1 MPRNPFSR
9 SSSKQQHSPSGS
21 EREPSSSPPQEKPL
35 HPPSDQG
42 SLSSAD
48 ESVHTVPLPGRS
60 APTSETDLPEKK
72 SAWHLIPRIV
82 SRNRSSA
89 QVSTGAGNGSPKR
102 PLTPSP
108 TNDHEIQVH
117 ISPPSSPTANPS
129 NGQSHGPKSKT
140 KSRLTSYRREG
151 KPSQPAHKIQ
161 AIEGES
167 AASRHK
173 IDTASIDSEFYKI
186 EYGQF
191 KGRPACLIIVDVRL
205 WYPPDNTI
213 DTAKLEFQFGT
224 DGEHNICSE
233 DHGFAQNAKAPISK
247 VFAPELM
254 EGLPTCSKKTTNHDI
269 KPRIQGLGF
278 KIDPGGAGGETT
290 AFKEHRWRVLGRREE
305 HLGIYDTFGWNI
317 YENEASDDSVPR
329 QVRLGMIAF
338 HEHQPFWVN
347 VYIKGSTRQKYRRP
361 KATKEKRWFDPPDP
375 EDVGRHTLQESMV
388 DNLVSKQNLLIR
400 DVAWDRKMEGKT
412 VNLIDVAEFNGGAGI
427 GIDGGEVLTDL
438 LSVGDIYSRADSPT
452 TVMDSSSCN

>member
-1 MPRNPFSR
+1 MARNLFSR
-9 SSSKQQHSPSGS
+9 SSSKQQHSPSGP

-35 HPPSDQG
+35 TPPSDEVP
-42 SLSSAD
+42 LSSPG
-48 ESVHTVPLPGRS
+48 ESVHKLPLPRWS
-60 APTSETDLPEKK
+60 APTSEASIAEKK
-72 SAWHLIPRIV
+72 SAWHSIPRMM

-89 QVSTGAGNGSPKR
+89 QGSTGAGNASPKR

-108 TNDHEIQVH
+108 TNDHEIQVQS
-117 ISPPSSPTANPS
+117 SPPSSPTANPS
-129 NGQSHGPKSKT
+129 TGQSHGPKSKT
-140 KSRLTSYRREG
+140 KSRLPSYRREG
-151 KPSQPAHKIQ
+151 RPSLPARKIQ

-205 WYPPDNTI
+205 VYPPDNTI
-213 DTAKLEFQFGT
+213 DRAKLEFQFGT
-224 DGEHNICSE
+224 DSEHNICSE
-233 DHGFAQNAKAPISK
+233 DHDFAQNAKAPISK

-269 KPRIQGLGF
+269 KPKFQGLGF

-290 AFKEHRWRVLGRREE
+290 AFKEYRWRVLGRREE
-305 HLGIYDTFGWNI
+305 QNGIYDTFGWNV
-317 YENEASDDSVPR
+317 YQNEASEDSVPR

-347 VYIKGSTRQKYRRP
+347 VNIEGSTRQKHWRL
-361 KATKEKRWFDPPDP
+361 KATQEKRWFDPPDP

-400 DVAWDRKMEGKT
+400 DVAWGRKTEGKT

-438 LSVGDIYSRADSPT
+438 LSVGEIYSRADSPT
-452 TVMDSSSCN
+452 TVMASSSCN